1 MRTMFRHGIELAR
14 RGETSVAEIL
24 RVTRSS
30 D

>member
-1 MRTMFRHGIELAR
+1 MFWHGIELAR
-14 RGETSVAEIL
+14 RGETSLEEIM